1 MNFLKLTIDKIAIHQ
16 IFPRGEDRKE
26 IVPVM
31 GKELIKFEQIALND
45 FKRRVLDSLGNGSSA
60 VRMQI
65 SDHKNGST
73 PILVSKLHSLKEK
86 DFINSSYEIAKN
98 LTSAQTRKG
107 MPGGIVVVFSAF
119 YDSEKLDAVGI
130 IKADL
135 HSGYEKFQDKTTGL
149 ISLKHVQEL
158 LLTPS
163 TKLYKSAG
171 FFRRRDAITSEN
183 LNDQWVVE
191 ISDYQINKSDG
202 KAAAQ
207 YFYQSFLGCDYPES
221 SARTTKL
228 YFELASFFISKMK
241 IDEEERTDLH
251 NALYADLK
259 TRKSDQVEPLTFAA
273 TYMSAEDVD
282 NFRNYLED
290 SDFSVES
297 FIKDTQHITSK
308 LKNRRVK
315 FSKDI
320 RISAPSEIF
329 EEFIT
334 IETVD
339 GEKHE
344 DGYVPKWT
352 SILIKDRIINQQ

>member
-16 IFPRGEDRKE
+16 IFPRDEDRKE
-26 IVPVM
+26 KDPVM
-31 GKELIKFEQIALND
+31 GTELIRFDEIAMND

-65 SDHKNGST
+65 NAHKVGST
-73 PILVSKLHSLKEK
+73 PYLINQLHSLKDK

-119 YDSEKLDAVGI
+119 YDSEKLHAVGI

-135 HSGYEKFQDKTTGL
+135 HSGYEKFQDKKTGL

-171 FFRRRDAITSEN
+171 FFQRRDAGTSEN
-183 LNDQWVVE
+183 LNDQWIVE

-207 YFYQSFLGCDYPES
+207 YFYQSFLGCEYPES
-221 SARTTKL
+221 SARTTKI
-228 YFELASFFISKMK
+228 YFELASSFISKMK
-241 IDEEERTDLH
+241 VDEEERTELH

-259 TRKSDQVEPLTFAA
+259 TRKSEQVEPLKFAA
-273 TYMSAEDVD
+273 TYMSAEEVD
-282 NFRNYLED
+282 DFRNYLED

-320 RISAPSEIF
+320 RISAPFEIF
-329 EEFIT
+329 EELIT

-339 GEKHE
+339 GEKDE
-344 DGYVPKWT
+344 DGHLPRWT
-352 SILIKDRIINQQ
+352 NILIKDRIINQQ